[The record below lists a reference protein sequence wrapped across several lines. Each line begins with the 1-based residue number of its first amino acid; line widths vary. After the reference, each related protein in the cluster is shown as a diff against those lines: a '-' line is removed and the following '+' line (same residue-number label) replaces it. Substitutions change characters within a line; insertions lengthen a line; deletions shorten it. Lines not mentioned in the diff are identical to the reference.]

1 MNTMKMITAMCAMG
15 STENMGTFATPYK
28 DDVADFMQTFFAG
41 YEQEIEVVGV
51 IEEDTN
57 YLYIYDERLGNN
69 VPDAIVEVYE
79 GTNKVSAICLYEIA
93 DSV

>member
-28 DDVADFMQTFFAG
+28 DDVADFMQTFFCG
-41 YEQEIEVVGV
+41 LDEEVEVVGK
-51 IEEDTN
+51 IKEDTN

-69 VPDAIVEVYE
+69 IPDAIVEVYE
-79 GTNKVSAICLYEIA
+79 GTNKVSTIYLYEIE
-93 DSV
+93 D

>member
-15 STENMGTFATPYK
+15 TTENMGTFATPYK
-28 DDVADFMQTFFAG
+28 DDIADFIQTFFAG
-41 YEQEIEVVGV
+41 YGQEIEVVGV

-69 VPDAIVEVYE
+69 VADAIVEVYE
-79 GTNKVSAICLYEIA
+79 GANRVSAICLYEIE
-93 DSV
+93 D

>member
-41 YEQEIEVVGV
+41 YKQEIEVIGD
-51 IEEDTN
+51 IEENMN
-57 YLYIYDERLGNN
+57 YLYIYDDLLCNYIA
-69 VPDAIVEVYE
+69 DAIVEVYE
-79 GTNKVSAICLYEIA
+79 GTNKVSTIYLYEIE
-93 DSV
+93 D

>member
-1 MNTMKMITAMCAMG
+1 MKAMKMITAMCAMG
-15 STENMGTFATPYK
+15 TTENMGTFATPYK
-28 DDVADFMQTFFAG
+28 DDITDFMQTFFAG

-69 VPDAIVEVYE
+69 IADAIVEVYE
-79 GTNKVSAICLYEIA
+79 GTNKVSTIYLYEIE
-93 DSV
+93 D